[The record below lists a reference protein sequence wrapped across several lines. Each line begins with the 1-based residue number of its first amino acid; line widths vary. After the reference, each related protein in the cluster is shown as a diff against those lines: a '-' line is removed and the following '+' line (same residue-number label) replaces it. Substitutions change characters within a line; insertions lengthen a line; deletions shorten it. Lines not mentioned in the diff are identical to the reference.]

1 MFLTAVS
8 SAFGWTIFDFSR
20 RRLGENIPAIPA
32 VVCIMLAQ
40 TALCLP
46 FGGYSALTTQD
57 QRWYVVAALSV
68 LVNAVAN
75 VMFVMGVQRA
85 AFTLVVPLLSLT
97 PAFAATIGW
106 LVFDEALSFRQ
117 ILAVAVVVGAA
128 LWLGFRGAGHRT
140 TMREKSGMI
149 LMTITA
155 FLWAVTPFLDRACMS
170 ADSTVPLAA
179 YVGSQCLGVAIVLMV
194 CTVLVPAFRQ
204 QFSGL
209 WGRVRLHWPWVV
221 AAAISASIGLYF
233 QIVGIQTATHIGL
246 FEAVKRSLTMLLS
259 LALGRFL
266 LKERLTRDRIM
277 AAITMGLGIF
287 LLA

>member
-1 MFLTAVS
+1 
-8 SAFGWTIFDFSR
+8 
-20 RRLGENIPAIPA
+20 
-32 VVCIMLAQ
+32 MLVQ
-40 TALCLP
+40 TFLCLP
-46 FGGYSALTTQD
+46 FGGFSTLATQD
-57 QRWYVVAALSV
+57 SRWYSVAVVSV
-68 LVNAVAN
+68 FANSIAN
-75 VMFVMGVQRA
+75 VLFVMGVQRA

-97 PAFAATIGW
+97 PAFAAGIGW
-106 LVFDEALSFRQ
+106 LVFDEALNFRQ
-117 ILAVAVVVGAA
+117 ISAVAVVVGAA

-140 TMREKSGMI
+140 TAREKSGML

-155 FLWAVTPFLDRACMS
+155 FLWAVTPFLDRACMTNS
-170 ADSTVPLAA
+170 QVALAA

-194 CTVLVPAFRQ
+194 AAVLVPSFRQ

-209 WGRVRLHWPWVV
+209 WSRVRVSWPWVLV
-221 AAAISASIGLYF
+221 AAISASIGLYY
-233 QIVGIQTATHIGL
+233 QIVGIQTASHVGL

>member
-1 MFLTAVS
+1 MFVTAIS

-20 RRLGENIPAIPA
+20 RRVGDGVPAIPA

-40 TALCLP
+40 TLLCLP
-46 FGGYSALTTQD
+46 FAGFSTLTTQD
-57 QRWYVVAALSV
+57 SRWYTVAILSV
-68 LVNAVAN
+68 FTNSIAN
-75 VMFVMGVQRA
+75 TLFIMGVQRA

-106 LVFDEALSFRQ
+106 IVFNEALNLRQ
-117 ILAVAVVVGAA
+117 IFAVAIVVGAA

-140 TMREKSGMI
+140 TAREKGGMTLI
-149 LMTITA
+149 TVTA
-155 FLWAVTPFLDRACMS
+155 FLWAVTPFLDRECVPAG
-170 ADSTVPLAA
+170 STVSLAA
-179 YVGSQCLGVAIVLMV
+179 YVGSQCLGVALVLV
-194 CTVLVPAFRQ
+194 ICSGLVPAFRK

-209 WGRVRLHWPWVV
+209 RNRLRVSWPWVV
-221 AAAISASIGLYF
+221 AAAISASIGLFY

-259 LALGRFL
+259 LLLGRFI

-277 AAITMGLGIF
+277 AAITMALGIF